1 MFPLPL
7 ADRLFD
13 STSKGIN
20 LVNHIPKFHNLLD
33 ASIWLTC
40 AGSVLSLPPQHS
52 SPSFFFLFGL
62 LEIQFS
68 CNVFVC
74 MLIFMM

>member
-20 LVNHIPKFHNLLD
+20 LVNHILNFRNLLD

-52 SPSFFFLFGL
+52 SPSFFFSLWV
-62 LEIQFS
+62 IT
-68 CNVFVC
+68 NT
-74 MLIFMM
+74 I